1 MQCWRVTAV
10 ISAVCLSI
18 GLGVGGW
25 YVNKGLQ
32 QFRSADRSI
41 TVKGLAEQS
50 VKSDY
55 VIWSLQF
62 RRAGNDINQVRQT
75 LTEDRQRVLD
85 FLHGHGFTE
94 EELDIQPLSVQDL
107 LAREWGNENVP
118 MRYHGQGTITVKST
132 RVDTV
137 AAAANKI
144 EPLIQAGV
152 PLAIGDSDG
161 PRYQL
166 RGFNE
171 VKATLLEAAT
181 RNAIEQA
188 EKFASDARTEL
199 GNLKHANQGV
209 IRLLDDDGEDTESG
223 RTINKRLRVVST
235 FEFAL
240 R

>member
-1 MQCWRVTAV
+1 MQGWRVTAI
-10 ISAVCLSI
+10 ISAVCVSI

-32 QFRSADRSI
+32 HFKSEDRSV

-50 VKSDY
+50 IKSDY
-55 VIWSLQF
+55 VIWALQF
-62 RRAGNDINQVRQT
+62 RRAGNDINQVRHS

-85 FLHGHGFTE
+85 FLHENGFKDD
-94 EELDIQPLSVQDL
+94 ELDVQPLAVQDL

-118 MRYHGQGTITVKST
+118 MRFHGVGTITVKSP
-132 RVDTV
+132 RVDI
-137 AAAANKI
+137 AATAANKI

-152 PLAIGDSDG
+152 PLAIGDGDG

-171 VKATLLEAAT
+171 VKVTLLEAAT

-188 EKFASDARTEL
+188 EKFASDARSEL
-199 GNLKHANQGV
+199 GKLKHANQGV
-209 IRLLDDDGEDTESG
+209 IRMLDDDGEDTESG

>member
-1 MQCWRVTAV
+1 MQGWRVTAV
-10 ISAVCLSI
+10 ISAVCVSI

-32 QFRSADRSI
+32 HFKTEDRSV

-50 VKSDY
+50 IKSDY
-55 VIWSLQF
+55 VIWPLQF
-62 RRAGNDINQVRQT
+62 RRAGNDINQVRHS
-75 LTEDRQRVLD
+75 LMEDRQRVLD
-85 FLHGHGFTE
+85 FLRENGFKDD
-94 EELDIQPLSVQDL
+94 ELDVQPLAVLDL
-107 LAREWGNENVP
+107 LTREWGNENVP
-118 MRYHGQGTITVKST
+118 MRFHGVGTITVKSP
-132 RVDTV
+132 RVDIA

-152 PLAIGDSDG
+152 PLAIGDNDG

-171 VKATLLEAAT
+171 VKVTLLEAAT
-181 RNAIEQA
+181 HNAIEQA
-188 EKFASDARTEL
+188 EKFASDARSEL
-199 GNLKHANQGV
+199 GKLKHANQGV

>member
-1 MQCWRVTAV
+1 MQAWRITTVV
-10 ISAVCLSI
+10 SAVCLSI

-32 QFRSADRSI
+32 HFKSEDRSI

-50 VKSDY
+50 IKSDY
-55 VIWSLQF
+55 VIWPLQF
-62 RRAGNDINQVRQT
+62 RRAGNDMNQVRQA
-75 LTEDRQRVLD
+75 LSEDRQRVLD
-85 FLHGHGFTE
+85 FLREHGFKDD
-94 EELDIQPLSVQDL
+94 ELDIQPLAVQDL
-107 LAREWGNENVP
+107 LAREWSNENVP
-118 MRYHGQGTITVKST
+118 MRFHGQGTITVKSVN
-132 RVDTV
+132 VDT
-137 AAAANKI
+137 AATAANKI

-152 PLAIGDSDG
+152 PLSIGDGDG

-171 VKATLLEAAT
+171 VKITLLEAAT
-181 RNAIEQA
+181 KNAIDQA
-188 EKFASDARTEL
+188 EKFASDARSEL
-199 GNLKHANQGV
+199 GKLKHANQGV

>member
-1 MQCWRVTAV
+1 MQGWRITAV
-10 ISAVCLSI
+10 VSAICVSI

-32 QFRSADRSI
+32 QFRSEDRSI

-55 VIWSLQF
+55 VIWALQF
-62 RRAGNDINQVRQT
+62 RRAGNDINQVRSA
-75 LTEDRQRVLD
+75 LSEDRQRVLE
-85 FLHGHGFTE
+85 FLRGHGFTDD
-94 EELDIQPLSVQDL
+94 ELDIQPLSVQDL
-107 LAREWGNENVP
+107 LAREWSSENVP
-118 MRYHGQGTITVKST
+118 MRFHGQGLITVKSP
-132 RVDTV
+132 RVDIV
-137 AAAANKI
+137 SAAVNKI

-152 PLAIGDSDG
+152 ALAIGEGDG

-171 VKATLLEAAT
+171 VKTTLLEAAT

-188 EKFASDARTEL
+188 NKFATDAGTHV
-199 GNLKHANQGV
+199 GKLKHANQGV
-209 IRLLDDDGEDTESG
+209 IRLLDDDGEDTETG

-240 R
+240 Q